1 MPRVNYPTQKFRY
14 PSPRS
19 GLTSY
24 DVAKARTAPKG
35 AGTVGALPVKKSAA
49 EEFRQAIR
57 IDIGDLQMRA
67 EDGNGSRF
75 EAARKFCELQHSL
88 VASTTASVHDR
99 RAALRDIRDA
109 VNMLDARFPGVFAA
123 AKALTAS
130 ARLALSVAQE
140 IEDLRR
146 LFEAADLE
154 GATMLLEGRSARL
167 ALRCT
172 VGPFSNALCE
182 ELSNCWMAVKAAHPD
197 EQVRDLMDKHL
208 AHYPST
214 GSGRA
219 ASSGPSASEIASLRA
234 AEATKVTV
242 ATQTRAAPAR
252 SSRTSAGLGERR
264 QASQHLPLPEL
275 NIAPSVANMVALVS
289 KIDELLT
296 DLSARGASD
305 LGNRLI
311 LGQVADLI
319 DQIVRFGNAAKDAL
333 VAMLWNGLGRL
344 HLEHKDEEMRAEI
357 DRALAYCFDQRG
369 DNRAFTGERR
379 LQMRVEF
386 LITEGPGLP
395 SRLKQCRDDFALKL
409 VDDIKRELGKDSP
422 LMLDLMHQLEGWP
435 VLDQLRQQIN
445 QRLAGD

>member
-1 MPRVNYPTQKFRY
+1 MPRVNYPTQKIRY

-24 DVAKARTAPKG
+24 DVAKARTAPQG
-35 AGTVGALPVKKSAA
+35 ARSGGALPVKKSEAQ
-49 EEFRQAIR
+49 EFRQAIR
-57 IDIGDLQMRA
+57 IDIGNLEMRA
-67 EDGNGSRF
+67 EEGNESRF

-88 VASTTASVHDR
+88 VASTTVSAKDR
-99 RAALRDIRDA
+99 RAALRDIRDV
-109 VNMLDARFPGVFAA
+109 VNMLDDRFPGVFAA
-123 AKALTAS
+123 AKELSAS
-130 ARLALSVAQE
+130 ARDALSVARE

-146 LFEAADLE
+146 ALEAADLE
-154 GATMLLEGRSARL
+154 GATMLLEGPSARL

-172 VGPFSNALCE
+172 VGPFSKALCE
-182 ELSNCWMAVKAAHPD
+182 ELSNCWMAVKAAHRD
-197 EQVRDLMDKHL
+197 EQVRDLLGRHL
-208 AHYPST
+208 DHYPST
-214 GSGRA
+214 ASGRA

-234 AEATKVTV
+234 AEETKVTV
-242 ATQTRAAPAR
+242 ATQMPAAPAR
-252 SSRTSAGLGERR
+252 SSRTAAGLGERR
-264 QASQHLPLPEL
+264 QAIQRVPIPEL
-275 NIAPSVANMVALVS
+275 NITPSVANMMALVN
-289 KIDELLT
+289 KIDALLT

-305 LGNRLI
+305 LGNRLV
-311 LGQVADLI
+311 LGEVAGLI
-319 DQIVRFGNAAKDAL
+319 DEIVRFGNASKDAL
-333 VAMLWNGLGRL
+333 FAMLWHGLGRL

-369 DNRAFTGERR
+369 DNRAFMGERR

-409 VDDIKRELGKDSP
+409 VDDIKRELGKDSQ
-422 LMLDLMHQLEGWP
+422 LMLDLLHQLEGWP